1 MAHSVNPCRWMLA
14 AAAVSTL
21 LVLGPVAKATELA
34 DSEPGLPSLD
44 ELLASDAAVDYDQSK
59 RCLSLHKF
67 DEVRALDENHVLFE
81 MKGDKYYLVQLE
93 RRCPGLM
100 PQNAVGY
107 EHRSSRLCAT
117 DRVRGIGVTGGFSPT
132 CQLGRFQ
139 PISEEQLA
147 LLEEAIKH
155 RARNPDQ
162 RGKPL
167 KDPKPSRVPTVSGD
181 SVRASKS

>member
-1 MAHSVNPCRWMLA
+1 MARSVNPFLRLLSA
-14 AAAVSTL
+14 LAVSAA
-21 LVLGPVAKATELA
+21 LVLGSVVNAAEIA
-34 DSEPGLPSLD
+34 DSEPGSPSLD
-44 ELLASDAAVDYDQSK
+44 ELLATDAAVDYDQSK

-67 DEVRALDENHVLFE
+67 DEVRALDENHILFE
-81 MKGDKYYLVQLE
+81 MKGGKYYVVQLE
-93 RRCPGLM
+93 RRCPGLL

-117 DRVRGIGVTGGFSPT
+117 DRVRGIGVTGSFSPT

-139 PISEEQLA
+139 PISKEQLA

-155 RARNPDQ
+155 RARNPAQ

-167 KDPKPSRVPTVSGD
+167 KEPKPSKVPSAASQAVP
-181 SVRASKS
+181 ASKS

>member
-1 MAHSVNPCRWMLA
+1 MVRSVNPVSWMLGLTVSALLALAPA
-14 AAAVSTL
+14 AQGAE
-21 LVLGPVAKATELA
+21 PA
-34 DSEPGLPSLD
+34 DPEPILPSLD

-67 DEVRALDENHVLFE
+67 DEVKALDENHILFE
-81 MKGDKYYLVQLE
+81 LHGGNYYLVQLE
-93 RRCPGLM
+93 RRCPGLL

-117 DRVRGIGVTGGFSPT
+117 DRVRGIGVSGSFSPS

-147 LLEEAIKH
+147 LLEEAIEH
-155 RARNPDQ
+155 RARNPAQ

-167 KDPKPSRVPTVSGD
+167 KDPKPVVLPGDNKAVP
-181 SVRASKS
+181 ASKS